1 MAPSELD
8 ILIRKRGYVMQRFTK
23 LHTEIQAQ
31 LPTLIVEQKNK
42 YIERLLN
49 LQSELEKHNENIV
62 EKYLDN
68 GMSDEA
74 IEGKEADTPQYEK
87 RLLEVVNLLKNTA
100 TSSSA
105 TADSAAS
112 NATSPLEQSYPRK
125 L

>member
-1 MAPSELD
+1 M
-8 ILIRKRGYVMQRFTK
+8 
-23 LHTEIQAQ
+23 
-31 LPTLIVEQKNK
+31 
-42 YIERLLN
+42 
-49 LQSELEKHNENIV
+49 

-68 GMSDEA
+68 GMSDED